1 MAKSI
6 RKEHKMP
13 FVSHLLYSSVSLYGL
28 VKIVLVYPTA
38 YPCNDLTYNSKC
50 VQRWN
55 INCYSW
61 QKLTVAS
68 IECVYIILSLLKPS
82 MLCCMDNIS
91 LTSDHTHRP

>member
-50 VQRWN
+50 VQRWK

-68 IECVYIILSLLKPS
+68 IECDLPCDLPCVAPPA
-82 MLCCMDNIS
+82 DQP
-91 LTSDHTHRP
+91 TSEA